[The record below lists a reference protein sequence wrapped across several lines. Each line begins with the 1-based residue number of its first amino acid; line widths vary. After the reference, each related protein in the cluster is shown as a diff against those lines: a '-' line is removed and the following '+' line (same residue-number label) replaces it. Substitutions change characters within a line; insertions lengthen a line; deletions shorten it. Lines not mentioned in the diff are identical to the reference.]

1 MKTGYTDIVV
11 EMSQKL
17 CQALLK
23 QEPNLAQKA
32 HELDGEVN
40 KILRRVGF
48 FVVSLVLAEL
58 STQVTKEA
66 RATGLTIH
74 RASRIKYSSL
84 FGVIEMLSPYLWNKN
99 TGRGARPVK
108 EQLGIEHG
116 DRSVAVQRAMCDFGA
131 EESFGQA
138 AKRFEE
144 HYGWSIDRA
153 AVRREVEK
161 TALKAEQYVETR
173 LWEAGWDYLQPLT
186 TRPGMEQILVELDGS
201 HVRTGKKVVL
211 EGAELTK
218 KRRLSKCQRPPDWRE
233 VRVGFARP
241 LGEQKD
247 ERTFVAQMSQYP
259 EIVWRL
265 ERAAFMQGMSTRTQ
279 IIAVADGGNGL
290 REALEK
296 QFPKLTFI
304 LDRPHLKQHL
314 YAGAEAIGLT
324 NCERHDWVYGKLRLI
339 DRGKVQQVI
348 RMILR
353 YRGKGQERI
362 INLSQYLERFS
373 NAVYYDRFRALGL
386 PIGSG
391 EVESA
396 HRYIPQKRLKIPGAT
411 WHPDTVNPM
420 LALRTI
426 RANGWWEDF
435 WTKQSA
441 SY

>member
-1 MKTGYTDIVV
+1 M
-11 EMSQKL
+11 
-17 CQALLK
+17 
-23 QEPNLAQKA
+23 
-32 HELDGEVN
+32 
-40 KILRRVGF
+40 
-48 FVVSLVLAEL
+48 
-58 STQVTKEA
+58 
-66 RATGLTIH
+66 
-74 RASRIKYSSL
+74 
-84 FGVIEMLSPYLWNKN
+84 
-99 TGRGARPVK
+99 
-108 EQLGIEHG
+108 
-116 DRSVAVQRAMCDFGA
+116 
-131 EESFGQA
+131 
-138 AKRFEE
+138 
-144 HYGWSIDRA
+144 
-153 AVRREVEK
+153 
-161 TALKAEQYVETR
+161 
-173 LWEAGWDYLQPLT
+173 
-186 TRPGMEQILVELDGS
+186 LVELDGS

-218 KRRLSKCQRPPDWRE
+218 KRRLPKCQRPPDWRE

-241 LGEQKD
+241 LGDPKD

-279 IIAVADGGNGL
+279 VIAVADGGNGL

-324 NCERHDWVYGKLRLI
+324 GIERHTWVSNKLHLI
-339 DRGKVQQVI
+339 DSGRVKGVI
-348 RMILR
+348 RQLKS
-353 YRGKGQERI
+353 YQGQGIKRI
-362 INLSQYLERFS
+362 INLSEYLERFS
-373 NAVYYDRFRALGL
+373 DAVHYKRFLAQGF

-420 LALRTI
+420 LALRII

-441 SY
+441 SH